1 MNKAVLAAA
10 GRGRAAGVGR
20 AACAAWRCRAPRDG
34 AHDNAIAALSA
45 PTDDAGF
52 ARAEQ
57 PRVFEFPRDHAAHPE
72 FRSEWW
78 YFTGHL
84 KDSEGRPFGFQLT
97 LFRFELAA
105 HTPPSASAWRSSRV
119 LLGHFAITD
128 IEGQQFHAYERMSRA
143 LPEVAGVS
151 VAPPAV
157 WLDDWRI
164 EHDAATAAGICRPRS
179 RASASTLKLDE
190 KSAVVLQGD
199 EGLSRKS
206 AAPGNASYYY
216 SLPRLAARGTLTL
229 ADGEHAVSGEAWLDR
244 EWSTSAL
251 SRQQAGWD
259 WFALQLADGGSLMFY
274 RLRQRDGGSDA
285 FSAGTYVDSA
295 GRPHRLAAEDVRI
308 STLGAWTSARTGRT
322 YPQGWRLDVPAHR
335 LDPGTR
341 ATPRRPGMAWTFQV
355 LGRRG
360 DGQPRGPAGGTGVR
374 GNDRVLSE
382 AEVRTEAHTCKT
394 VRRWCE
400 FIRTIRLSAQSR
412 NRADRRVPAASC
424 GAARRSAPAS
434 RPAPS

>member
-1 MNKAVLAAA
+1 MNKLYWLLTVAGALLWAALS
-10 GRGRAAGVGR
+10 GVHGGP
-20 AACAAWRCRAPRDG
+20 APRDG
-34 AHDNAIAALSA
+34 AHDNAIAAMSA

-164 EHDAATAAGICRPRS
+164 EYDAATGWHLKATQQGQGID
-179 RASASTLKLDE
+179 LKLDE

-229 ADGEHAVSGEAWLDR
+229 ADSEHAVSGEAWLDR

-308 STLGAWTSARTGRT
+308 STLGAWKSARTGRT
-322 YPQGWRLDVPAHR
+322 YPQGWRLDIPAHQLTLTLAPR
-335 LDPGTR
+335 LADQE
-341 ATPRRPGMAWTFQV
+341 WH
-355 LGRRG
+355 GRFKYWEGAVTVSRE
-360 DGQPRGPAGGTGVR
+360 GQPAGLGYVEMTGY
-374 GNDRVLSE
+374 
-382 AEVRTEAHTCKT
+382 
-394 VRRWCE
+394 
-400 FIRTIRLSAQSR
+400 
-412 NRADRRVPAASC
+412 
-424 GAARRSAPAS
+424 
-434 RPAPS
+434 